1 MRLIMY
7 YARFITKKIEKT
19 LANKSVLLLGPR
31 QTGKSSL
38 IREELAADRVF
49 NLLDQSTFLQF
60 SRRLSSLR
68 ESLRPEDKLIV
79 IDEIQK
85 LPQLMDEIHLLIEE
99 QKKRFLLTGSSARKL
114 RRSYTKLM
122 GGRTRSIYMHPL
134 VYSELG
140 NDFDLARAL
149 SYGCL
154 PHVWLSPEPFSE
166 LVDYVGDYLQQEIL
180 AEAVTR
186 GIDQYA
192 RFLTQIA
199 TTTTQI
205 LNVDGLSRDSQL
217 APSTTRRY
225 LEILSDTMVATQ
237 ILPWQGGKKRK
248 AISSTKILF
257 FDVGVVNAL
266 LDIDGYNPRS
276 NDAGWQFEQFIG
288 QELLA
293 YTEYSDRNM
302 KLNFWRST
310 DKHEV
315 DYVLGDAVAIEV
327 KHSASVTEKDLRG
340 LAAISAEGKWRHK
353 IVVSRDPIPR
363 RVSEIDILPVEE
375 FLQRLWNNDLTR

>member
-1 MRLIMY
+1 MY
-7 YARFITKKIEKT
+7 YTRFIAKKIEKA
-19 LANKSVLLLGPR
+19 LASKSVLLLGPR

-38 IREELAADRVF
+38 VREELAADRVF
-49 NLLDQSTFLQF
+49 NLLDQSTFLQL

-85 LPQLMDEIHLLIEE
+85 LPQLMDEIHLMIEE

-114 RRSYTKLM
+114 RRSYTNLM

-134 VYSELG
+134 IHRELG
-140 NDFDLARAL
+140 KEFDLARAL

-154 PHVWLSPEPFSE
+154 PHVWLSADPFAE
-166 LVDYVGDYLQQEIL
+166 LVDYVGGYLQQEIL

-186 GIDQYA
+186 GVDQYS

-205 LNVDGLSRDSQL
+205 LNIDGLSRDSQL

-237 ILPWQGGKKRK
+237 IEPWRAGKKRK
-248 AISSTKILF
+248 AITSTKLLF

-266 LDIDGYNPRS
+266 LEIDGYNPRS
-276 NDAGWQFEQFIG
+276 NDAGWQLEQFIG

-293 YTEYSDRNM
+293 YCDYSDRNI

-310 DKHEV
+310 DKCEV
-315 DYVLGDAVAIEV
+315 DYILGDAVAIEV
-327 KHSASVTEKDLRG
+327 KHTSSVTEKDLKG
-340 LAAISAEGKWRHK
+340 LTAIHAEGKWRHK

-363 RVSEIDILPVEE
+363 RIGDIDILPVEE
-375 FLQRLWNNDLTR
+375 FLQRLWNNDLTL

>member
-1 MRLIMY
+1 MY
-7 YARFITKKIEKT
+7 YSRFIKKKIEKA
-19 LANKSVLLLGPR
+19 LASKSVLLLGPR

-38 IREELAADRVF
+38 IREELAPDRVF
-49 NLLDQSTFLQF
+49 NLLDQSTFLQI

-85 LPQLMDEIHLLIEE
+85 LPQLMDEIHLMIEE

-134 VYSELG
+134 IHRELG
-140 NDFDLARAL
+140 KDFDLARVL

-154 PHVWLSPEPFSE
+154 PHVWLSPEPFAE

-186 GIDQYA
+186 GIDQYS

-199 TTTTQI
+199 TATTQI
-205 LNVDGLSRDSQL
+205 LNIDGLSRDSQL

-237 ILPWQGGKKRK
+237 IEPWQAGKKRK
-248 AISSTKILF
+248 AITSTKLLF

-266 LDIDGYNPRS
+266 LEIDGYNPRS
-276 NDAGWQFEQFIG
+276 NDAGWQLEQYIG

-293 YTEYSDRNM
+293 YCDYSDRNI

-310 DKHEV
+310 DKCEV

-327 KHSASVTEKDLRG
+327 KHTASVTEKDLKG
-340 LAAISAEGKWRHK
+340 LTAIHAEGKWRHK

-363 RVSEIDILPVEE
+363 RIGDIDILPVEE
-375 FLQRLWNNDLTR
+375 FLQRLWNNDLNQ

>member
-1 MRLIMY
+1 MY
-7 YARFITKKIEKT
+7 YSRFIKKKIEKA
-19 LANKSVLLLGPR
+19 LASKSVLLLGPR

-38 IREELAADRVF
+38 IREELAPDRVF
-49 NLLDQSTFLQF
+49 NLLDQSTFLQI

-85 LPQLMDEIHLLIEE
+85 LPQLMDEIHLMIEE

-134 VYSELG
+134 IHRELG
-140 NDFDLARAL
+140 KDFDLARVL

-154 PHVWLSPEPFSE
+154 PHVWLSPEPFAE

-186 GIDQYA
+186 GIDQYS

-199 TTTTQI
+199 TATTQI
-205 LNVDGLSRDSQL
+205 LNIDGLSRDSQL

-237 ILPWQGGKKRK
+237 IDPWQAGKKRK
-248 AISSTKILF
+248 AITSTKLLF

-266 LDIDGYNPRS
+266 LEIDGYNPRS
-276 NDAGWQFEQFIG
+276 NDAGWQLEQYIG

-293 YTEYSDRNM
+293 YCDYSDRNI

-310 DKHEV
+310 DKCEV

-327 KHSASVTEKDLRG
+327 KHTASVTEKDLKG
-340 LAAISAEGKWRHK
+340 LTAIHAEGKWRHK

-363 RVSEIDILPVEE
+363 RIGDIDILPVEE
-375 FLQRLWNNDLTR
+375 FLQRLWNNDLNQ

>member
-1 MRLIMY
+1 MY
-7 YARFITKKIEKT
+7 YSRFITKKIEKA
-19 LANKSVLLLGPR
+19 LASKSVLLLGPR

-38 IREELAADRVF
+38 IREELAPDRVF
-49 NLLDQSTFLQF
+49 NLLDQSTFLQI

-85 LPQLMDEIHLLIEE
+85 LPQLMDEIHLMIEE

-134 VYSELG
+134 IHRELG
-140 NDFDLARAL
+140 KDFDLARVL

-154 PHVWLSPEPFSE
+154 PHVWLSPEPFAE
-166 LVDYVGDYLQQEIL
+166 IVDYVGDYLQQEIL

-186 GIDQYA
+186 GIDQYS

-199 TTTTQI
+199 TATTQI
-205 LNVDGLSRDSQL
+205 LNIDGLSRDSQL

-237 ILPWQGGKKRK
+237 IDPWQAGKKRK
-248 AISSTKILF
+248 AITSTKLLF

-266 LDIDGYNPRS
+266 LEIDGYNPRS
-276 NDAGWQFEQFIG
+276 NDAGWQLEQYIG

-293 YTEYSDRNM
+293 YCDYSDRNI

-310 DKHEV
+310 DKCEV

-327 KHSASVTEKDLRG
+327 KHTASVTEKDLKG
-340 LAAISAEGKWRHK
+340 LTAIHAEGKWRHK

-363 RVSEIDILPVEE
+363 RIGDIDILPVEE
-375 FLQRLWNNDLTR
+375 FLQRLWNNDLNQ

>member
-1 MRLIMY
+1 MY
-7 YARFITKKIEKT
+7 YTRFITKKIEKA
-19 LANKSVLLLGPR
+19 LASKSVLLLGPR

-38 IREELAADRVF
+38 VREELAVDRVF
-49 NLLDQSTFLQF
+49 NLLDQSTFLQL

-85 LPQLMDEIHLLIEE
+85 LPQLMDEIHLMIEE

-134 VYSELG
+134 IHRELG
-140 NDFDLARAL
+140 KEFDLARAL

-154 PHVWLSPEPFSE
+154 PHVWLSPDPFAE
-166 LVDYVGDYLQQEIL
+166 LVDYVGGYLQQEIL

-186 GIDQYA
+186 GVDQYS

-199 TTTTQI
+199 TITTQI
-205 LNVDGLSRDSQL
+205 LNIDGLSRDSQL

-237 ILPWQGGKKRK
+237 IEPWRAGKKRK
-248 AISSTKILF
+248 AITSTKLLF

-266 LDIDGYNPRS
+266 LEIDGYNPRS
-276 NDAGWQFEQFIG
+276 NDAGWQLEQFIG

-293 YTEYSDRNM
+293 FCDYSDRNI

-310 DKHEV
+310 DKCEV
-315 DYVLGDAVAIEV
+315 DYILGDAVAIEV
-327 KHSASVTEKDLRG
+327 KHTSSVTEKDLKG
-340 LAAISAEGKWRHK
+340 LTAIHAEGKWRHK

-363 RVSEIDILPVEE
+363 RIGDIDILPVEE
-375 FLQRLWNNDLTR
+375 FLQRLWNNDLNL

>member
-1 MRLIMY
+1 MRLMMY
-7 YARFITKKIEKT
+7 YPRIIKKKIEKT
-19 LANKSVLLLGPR
+19 LASKSVLLLGPR

-38 IREELAADRVF
+38 IREELAPDRIF

-85 LPQLMDEIHLLIEE
+85 LPQLMDEVHLMIEE
-99 QKKRFLLTGSSARKL
+99 QQKRFLLTGSSARKL
-114 RRSYTKLM
+114 RRSYTRLM
-122 GGRTRSIYMHPL
+122 GGRTRSVYMHPL
-134 VYSELG
+134 VASELG
-140 NDFDLARAL
+140 KDFNLARAL

-154 PHVWLSPEPFSE
+154 PPVWLSPDPFSE

-186 GIDQYA
+186 GVDQYS

-199 TTTTQI
+199 TCATQT
-205 LNVDGLSRDSQL
+205 LNIDSLSRDAQL

-225 LEILSDTMVATQ
+225 LEILADTMVATQ
-237 ILPWQGGKKRK
+237 IDPWKAGKKRK
-248 AISSTKILF
+248 AISSTKLLF

-266 LDIDGYNPRS
+266 LEIDGYNSRS
-276 NDAGWQFEQFIG
+276 NDAGWQFEQFVG
-288 QELLA
+288 QELVS
-293 YTEYSDRNM
+293 YSEYSDRNI

-310 DKHEV
+310 EKHEV
-315 DYVLGDAVAIEV
+315 DFILGDSIAIEV
-327 KHSASVTEKDLRG
+327 KHTSLVTEKDLKG
-340 LAAISAEGKWRHK
+340 LVAISEEGKWRHK
-353 IVVSRDPIPR
+353 IVVSRDSIPR
-363 RVSEIDILPVEE
+363 RIGDIDILPVEE
-375 FLQRLWNNDLTR
+375 FLQRLWNNELNL

>member
-1 MRLIMY
+1 MY
-7 YARFITKKIEKT
+7 YSRFIKKKIEKA
-19 LANKSVLLLGPR
+19 LASKSVLLLGPR

-38 IREELAADRVF
+38 IREELAPDRVF
-49 NLLDQSTFLQF
+49 NLLDQSTFLQI

-85 LPQLMDEIHLLIEE
+85 LPQLMDEIHLMIEE

-134 VYSELG
+134 IHRELG
-140 NDFDLARAL
+140 KDFDLARVL

-154 PHVWLSPEPFSE
+154 PHVWLSPEPFAE
-166 LVDYVGDYLQQEIL
+166 LVYYVGDYLQQEIL

-186 GIDQYA
+186 GVDQYS

-199 TTTTQI
+199 SATTQT
-205 LNVDGLSRDSQL
+205 LNIDGLSRDSQL

-237 ILPWQGGKKRK
+237 IEPWQAGKKRK
-248 AISSTKILF
+248 AITTTKLLF

-266 LDIDGYNPRS
+266 LEIDGYNPRS
-276 NDAGWQFEQFIG
+276 NDARWQLEQYIG

-293 YTEYSDRNM
+293 YCDYSDRNI

-310 DKHEV
+310 DKCEV

-327 KHSASVTEKDLRG
+327 KHTASVTEKDLKG
-340 LAAISAEGKWRHK
+340 LTAIHAEGKWRHK

-363 RVSEIDILPVEE
+363 RIGDIDIFPVEE
-375 FLQRLWNNDLTR
+375 FLQRLWNNDLT

>member
-1 MRLIMY
+1 MY
-7 YARFITKKIEKT
+7 YTRFITKKIEKA
-19 LANKSVLLLGPR
+19 LASKSVLLLGPR

-38 IREELAADRVF
+38 VREELAVDRVF
-49 NLLDQSTFLQF
+49 NLLDQSTFLQL

-85 LPQLMDEIHLLIEE
+85 LPQLMDEIHLMIEE

-134 VYSELG
+134 IHRELG
-140 NDFDLARAL
+140 KEFDLARAL

-154 PHVWLSPEPFSE
+154 PHVWLSPDPFAE
-166 LVDYVGDYLQQEIL
+166 LVDYVGGYLQQEIL

-186 GIDQYA
+186 GVDQYS

-199 TTTTQI
+199 TITTQI
-205 LNVDGLSRDSQL
+205 LNIDGLSRDSQL

-237 ILPWQGGKKRK
+237 IEPWRAGKKRK
-248 AISSTKILF
+248 AITSTKLLF

-266 LDIDGYNPRS
+266 LEIDGYNPRS
-276 NDAGWQFEQFIG
+276 NDAGWQLEQFIG

-293 YTEYSDRNM
+293 YCDYSDRNI
-302 KLNFWRST
+302 KLKFWRST
-310 DKHEV
+310 DKCEV
-315 DYVLGDAVAIEV
+315 DYILGDAVAIEV
-327 KHSASVTEKDLRG
+327 KHTSSVTEKDLKG
-340 LAAISAEGKWRHK
+340 LTAIHAEGKWRHK

-363 RVSEIDILPVEE
+363 RIGDIDILPVEE
-375 FLQRLWNNDLTR
+375 FLQRLWNNDLNL

>member
-1 MRLIMY
+1 MY
-7 YARFITKKIEKT
+7 YTRFITKKIEKA
-19 LANKSVLLLGPR
+19 LASKSVLLLGPR

-38 IREELAADRVF
+38 VREELAVDRVF
-49 NLLDQSTFLQF
+49 NLLDQSTFLQL

-85 LPQLMDEIHLLIEE
+85 LPQLMDEIHLMIEE

-134 VYSELG
+134 IHRELG
-140 NDFDLARAL
+140 KEFDLARAL

-154 PHVWLSPEPFSE
+154 PHVWLSPDPFAE
-166 LVDYVGDYLQQEIL
+166 LVDYVGGYLQQEIL

-186 GIDQYA
+186 GVDQYS

-205 LNVDGLSRDSQL
+205 LNIDGLSRDSQL

-237 ILPWQGGKKRK
+237 IEPWRAGKKRK
-248 AISSTKILF
+248 AITSTKLLF

-266 LDIDGYNPRS
+266 LEIDGYNPRS
-276 NDAGWQFEQFIG
+276 NDAGWQLEQFIG

-293 YTEYSDRNM
+293 YCDYSDRNI
-302 KLNFWRST
+302 KLKFWRST
-310 DKHEV
+310 DKCEV
-315 DYVLGDAVAIEV
+315 DYILGDAVAIEV
-327 KHSASVTEKDLRG
+327 KHTSSVTEKDLKG
-340 LAAISAEGKWRHK
+340 LTAIHAEGKWRHK

-363 RVSEIDILPVEE
+363 RIGDIDILPVEE
-375 FLQRLWNNDLTR
+375 FLQRLWNNDLNL

>member
-1 MRLIMY
+1 MY
-7 YARFITKKIEKT
+7 YTRFIAKKIEKA
-19 LANKSVLLLGPR
+19 LASKSVLLLGPR

-38 IREELAADRVF
+38 VREELAADRVF
-49 NLLDQSTFLQF
+49 NLLDQSTFLQL

-85 LPQLMDEIHLLIEE
+85 LPQLMDEIHLMIEE

-134 VYSELG
+134 IHRELG
-140 NDFDLARAL
+140 KEFDLARAL

-154 PHVWLSPEPFSE
+154 PHVWLSPDPFAE
-166 LVDYVGDYLQQEIL
+166 LVDYVGGYLQQEIL

-186 GIDQYA
+186 GVDQYS

-205 LNVDGLSRDSQL
+205 LNIDGLSRDSQL

-237 ILPWQGGKKRK
+237 IEPWRAGKKRK
-248 AISSTKILF
+248 AITSTKLLF

-266 LDIDGYNPRS
+266 LEIDGYNPRS
-276 NDAGWQFEQFIG
+276 NDAGWQLEQFIG

-293 YTEYSDRNM
+293 YCDYSDRNI

-310 DKHEV
+310 DKCEV
-315 DYVLGDAVAIEV
+315 DYILGDAVAIEV
-327 KHSASVTEKDLRG
+327 KHTSSVTEKDLKG
-340 LAAISAEGKWRHK
+340 LTAIHAEGKWRHK

-363 RVSEIDILPVEE
+363 RIGDIDILPVEE
-375 FLQRLWNNDLTR
+375 FLQRLWNNDLTL

>member
-1 MRLIMY
+1 MY
-7 YARFITKKIEKT
+7 YTRFITKKIEKA
-19 LANKSVLLLGPR
+19 LASKSVLLLGPR

-38 IREELAADRVF
+38 VREELAVDRVF
-49 NLLDQSTFLQF
+49 NLLDQSTFLQLN
-60 SRRLSSLR
+60 RRLSSLR

-85 LPQLMDEIHLLIEE
+85 LPQLMDEIHLMIEE

-134 VYSELG
+134 IHRELG
-140 NDFDLARAL
+140 KEFDLARAL

-154 PHVWLSPEPFSE
+154 PHVWLSPDPFAE
-166 LVDYVGDYLQQEIL
+166 LVDYVGGYLQQEIL

-186 GIDQYA
+186 GVDQYS

-199 TTTTQI
+199 TITTQI
-205 LNVDGLSRDSQL
+205 LNIDGLSRDSQL

-237 ILPWQGGKKRK
+237 IEPWRAGKKRK
-248 AISSTKILF
+248 AITSTKLLF

-266 LDIDGYNPRS
+266 LEIDGYNPRS
-276 NDAGWQFEQFIG
+276 NDAGWQLEQFIG

-293 YTEYSDRNM
+293 YCDYSDRNI
-302 KLNFWRST
+302 KLKFWRST
-310 DKHEV
+310 DKCEV
-315 DYVLGDAVAIEV
+315 DYILGDAVAIEV
-327 KHSASVTEKDLRG
+327 KHTSSVTEKDLKG
-340 LAAISAEGKWRHK
+340 LTAIHAEGKWRHK

-363 RVSEIDILPVEE
+363 RIGDIDILPVEE
-375 FLQRLWNNDLTR
+375 FLQRLWNNDLNL

>member
-1 MRLIMY
+1 MY
-7 YARFITKKIEKT
+7 YSRFIKKKIEKA
-19 LANKSVLLLGPR
+19 LASKSVLLLGPR

-38 IREELAADRVF
+38 IREELAPDRVF
-49 NLLDQSTFLQF
+49 NLLDQSTFLQI

-85 LPQLMDEIHLLIEE
+85 LPQLMDEIHLMIEE

-134 VYSELG
+134 IHRELG
-140 NDFDLARAL
+140 KDFDLARVL

-154 PHVWLSPEPFSE
+154 PHVWLSPEPFAE
-166 LVDYVGDYLQQEIL
+166 IVDYVGDYLQQEIL

-186 GIDQYA
+186 GIDQYS

-199 TTTTQI
+199 TATTQI
-205 LNVDGLSRDSQL
+205 LNIDGLSRDSQL

-237 ILPWQGGKKRK
+237 IDPWQAGKKRK
-248 AISSTKILF
+248 AITSTKLLF

-266 LDIDGYNPRS
+266 LEIDGYNPRS
-276 NDAGWQFEQFIG
+276 NDAGWQLEQYIG

-293 YTEYSDRNM
+293 YCDYSDRNI

-310 DKHEV
+310 DKCEV

-327 KHSASVTEKDLRG
+327 KHTASVTEKDLKG
-340 LAAISAEGKWRHK
+340 LTAIHAEGKWRHK

-363 RVSEIDILPVEE
+363 RIGDIDILPVEE
-375 FLQRLWNNDLTR
+375 FLQRLWNNDLNQ

>member
-1 MRLIMY
+1 MY
-7 YARFITKKIEKT
+7 YTRFITKKIEKA
-19 LANKSVLLLGPR
+19 LASKSVLLLGPR

-38 IREELAADRVF
+38 VREELAVDRVF
-49 NLLDQSTFLQF
+49 NLLDQSTFLQL

-85 LPQLMDEIHLLIEE
+85 LPQLMDEIHLMIEE
-99 QKKRFLLTGSSARKL
+99 HKKRFLLTGSSARKL

-134 VYSELG
+134 IHRELG
-140 NDFDLARAL
+140 KEFDLARAL

-154 PHVWLSPEPFSE
+154 PHVWLSPDPFAE
-166 LVDYVGDYLQQEIL
+166 LVDYVGGYLQQEIL

-186 GIDQYA
+186 GVDQYS

-205 LNVDGLSRDSQL
+205 LNIDGLSRDSQL

-237 ILPWQGGKKRK
+237 IEPWRAGKKRK
-248 AISSTKILF
+248 AITSTKLLF

-266 LDIDGYNPRS
+266 LEIDGYNPRS
-276 NDAGWQFEQFIG
+276 NDAGWQLEQFIG

-293 YTEYSDRNM
+293 YCDYSDRNI
-302 KLNFWRST
+302 KLKFWRST
-310 DKHEV
+310 DKCEV
-315 DYVLGDAVAIEV
+315 DYILGDAVAIEV
-327 KHSASVTEKDLRG
+327 KHTSSVTEKDLKG
-340 LAAISAEGKWRHK
+340 LTAIHAEGKWRHK

-363 RVSEIDILPVEE
+363 RIGDIDILPVEE
-375 FLQRLWNNDLTR
+375 FLQRLWNNDLNL

>member
-1 MRLIMY
+1 MY
-7 YARFITKKIEKT
+7 YSRFIKKKIEKA
-19 LANKSVLLLGPR
+19 LASKSVLLLGPR

-38 IREELAADRVF
+38 IREELAPDRVF
-49 NLLDQSTFLQF
+49 NLLDQSTFLQI

-85 LPQLMDEIHLLIEE
+85 LPQLMDEIHLMIEE

-134 VYSELG
+134 IHRELG
-140 NDFDLARAL
+140 KDFDLARVL

-154 PHVWLSPEPFSE
+154 PHVWLSPEPFAE

-186 GIDQYA
+186 GIDQYS

-199 TTTTQI
+199 TATTQI
-205 LNVDGLSRDSQL
+205 LNIDGLSRDSQL

-237 ILPWQGGKKRK
+237 IDPWQAGKKRK
-248 AISSTKILF
+248 AITSTKLLF

-266 LDIDGYNPRS
+266 LEIDGYNPRS
-276 NDAGWQFEQFIG
+276 NDAGWQLEQYIG

-293 YTEYSDRNM
+293 YCDYSDRNI

-310 DKHEV
+310 DKCEV

-327 KHSASVTEKDLRG
+327 KHTSSVTEKDLKG
-340 LAAISAEGKWRHK
+340 LTAIHAEGKWRHK

-363 RVSEIDILPVEE
+363 RIGDIDILPVEE
-375 FLQRLWNNDLTR
+375 FLQRLWNNDLNL

>member
-1 MRLIMY
+1 MY
-7 YARFITKKIEKT
+7 YSRFIKKKIEKA
-19 LANKSVLLLGPR
+19 LASKSVLLLGPR

-38 IREELAADRVF
+38 IREELAPDRVF
-49 NLLDQSTFLQF
+49 NLLDQSTFLQI

-85 LPQLMDEIHLLIEE
+85 LPQLMDEIHLMIEE

-134 VYSELG
+134 IHRELG
-140 NDFDLARAL
+140 KDFDLARVL

-154 PHVWLSPEPFSE
+154 PHVWLSPEPFAE
-166 LVDYVGDYLQQEIL
+166 IVDYVGDYLQQEIL

-186 GIDQYA
+186 GIDQYS

-199 TTTTQI
+199 TATTQI
-205 LNVDGLSRDSQL
+205 LNIDGLSRDSQL

-237 ILPWQGGKKRK
+237 IEPWQAGKKRK
-248 AISSTKILF
+248 AITSTKLLF

-266 LDIDGYNPRS
+266 LEIDGYNPRS
-276 NDAGWQFEQFIG
+276 NDAGWQLEQYIG

-293 YTEYSDRNM
+293 YCDYSDRNI

-310 DKHEV
+310 DKCEV

-327 KHSASVTEKDLRG
+327 KHTASVTEKDLKG
-340 LAAISAEGKWRHK
+340 LTAIHAEGKWRHK

-363 RVSEIDILPVEE
+363 RIGDIDILPVEE
-375 FLQRLWNNDLTR
+375 FLQRLWNNDLNQ